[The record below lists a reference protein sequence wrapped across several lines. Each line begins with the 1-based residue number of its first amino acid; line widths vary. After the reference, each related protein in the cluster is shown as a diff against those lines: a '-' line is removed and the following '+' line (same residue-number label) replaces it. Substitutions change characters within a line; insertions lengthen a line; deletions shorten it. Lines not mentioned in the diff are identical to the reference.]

1 MPLPALPPGARPVPV
16 VLDCD
21 PGHDDALALLLAHAD
36 PRLDLRAVTVVHGN
50 QTVER
55 CLRNALVV
63 CTVAGIT
70 DVPVAAGADRPLVR
84 PLRVAADIHGASGLD
99 GPRLPPPTVRAD
111 PRDAVTLLADTL
123 RASDEPVTVVATGA
137 LTNVALL
144 LRREP
149 GLRERV
155 REVVWM
161 GGSTGRGNIQPYA
174 EANAA
179 NDPEA
184 LDEVLAAVPFTMVG
198 LNLTHQALVT
208 PAVVA
213 RLEALGTPVGD
224 LCAEL
229 MTFFGETY
237 ARVFGMPDPPLHDPV
252 AVAMV
257 ADPSLVRSVRANVVV
272 ETQGRWTAGA
282 TVVDLDR
289 YTGRRTPRR
298 SASTCRSTASSTCS
312 STRWRP
318 TAEPARRPAVR
329 RSRPRTTAPPRP
341 WPGAARAAR
350 ARSRR

>member
-1 MPLPALPPGARPVPV
+1 MPLPSLAPGARPVPV

-50 QTVER
+50 QTVDR
-55 CLRNALVV
+55 CLRNALAV

-70 DVPVAAGADRPLVR
+70 GVPVARGADRPLVR
-84 PLRVAADIHGASGLD
+84 PLRVAADIHGESGLD
-99 GPRLPPPTVRAD
+99 GPLLPEPTVRAD
-111 PRDAVTLLADTL
+111 DRDAVTLLADTL
-123 RASDEPVTVVATGA
+123 RAADEPVTVVATGA

-144 LRREP
+144 LRAHP
-149 GLRERV
+149 ALRDRV

-161 GGSTGRGNIQPYA
+161 GGSTGRGNIQPLA

-184 LDEVLAAVPFTMVG
+184 AAEVLDALPLTMVG
-198 LNLTHQALVT
+198 LDLTHQALVT
-208 PAVVA
+208 PEVVA
-213 RLEALGTPVGD
+213 RFTALGTPVGT

-229 MTFFGETY
+229 MTFFGDRY
-237 ARVFGMPDPPLHDPV
+237 AEVFGMTDPPLHDPV

-257 ADPSLVRSVRANVVV
+257 ADPTLVRTVRANLVV

-289 YTGRRTPRR
+289 VTGRPD
-298 SASTCRSTASSTCS
+298 TATVGLEL
-312 STRWRP
+312 RVG
-318 TAEPARRPAVR
+318 AFFDLLLDAVATYR
-329 RSRPRTTAPPRP
+329 
-341 WPGAARAAR
+341 
-350 ARSRR
+350 

>member
-1 MPLPALPPGARPVPV
+1 MPV

-50 QTVER
+50 QTVDK
-55 CLRNALVV
+55 CLRNTLAL

-70 DVPVAAGADRPLVR
+70 DVPVARGADRPLVR
-84 PLRVAADIHGASGLD
+84 PLRVAPDIHGETGLD
-99 GPRLPPPTVRAD
+99 GPLLPEPTVRAD
-111 PRDAVTLLADTL
+111 DRDAVTLLADTL
-123 RASDEPVTVVATGA
+123 RAADEPVTVLATGA

-144 LRREP
+144 LRAEP

-161 GGSTGRGNIQPYA
+161 GGSTVRGNISPYA

-184 LDEVLAAVPFTMVG
+184 VAEVLAALPLTMVG

-208 PAVVA
+208 PEVVE
-213 RLEALGTPVGD
+213 RFRGLGTPVAT

-229 MTFFGETY
+229 MTFFGDTY
-237 ARVFGMPDPPLHDPV
+237 DRVFGMPDPPLHDPV
-252 AVAMV
+252 VVAMV
-257 ADPSLVRSVRANVVV
+257 ADPALVRTVRANVVV
-272 ETQGRWTAGA
+272 ETEGRWTAGA

-289 YTGRRTPRR
+289 YSGRPDNATVGLDL
-298 SASTCRSTASSTCS
+298 
-312 STRWRP
+312 
-318 TAEPARRPAVR
+318 EVEGFFDLLVDAVATYR
-329 RSRPRTTAPPRP
+329 
-341 WPGAARAAR
+341 
-350 ARSRR
+350 